1 MTEEI
6 REHEAGTGPGGIDTT
21 VATPARIYDY
31 FLGGKDNYA
40 VDREAAEEI
49 MKAVPE
55 APAAAR
61 ANRAFL
67 RRAVRHMAE
76 AGIRQF
82 IDVGAGLPTQGNV
95 HEVAQEIRPESRI
108 AYVDHD
114 PVVLVHGRAL
124 LEANADVAVVRGD
137 LRRPEEILAD
147 PRLTELIDLDEP
159 VGVLLVAI
167 LHFIGDDEEPFDLV
181 ARLMEPLPAGSRLAI
196 SHGYE
201 GGMADGTSEHAQGV
215 YRRSTSAIHS
225 RDPRTVERFF
235 AGADIVEP
243 GVVWVSEWGLGEGEE
258 APPEPERTHFLGA
271 VGRKR

>member
-1 MTEEI
+1 MTEET
-6 REHEAGTGPGGIDTT
+6 RQNGPDGIDTT
-21 VATPARIYDY
+21 TATPARIYDY
-31 FLGGKDNYA
+31 FLGGKDNFE
-40 VDREAAEEI
+40 VDRSAAEEI

-61 ANRAFL
+61 ANRGFL
-67 RRAVRHMAE
+67 RRAVRYMAD

-95 HEVAQEIRPESRI
+95 HEVAQEVRPGARI
-108 AYVDHD
+108 VYVDND

-124 LEANADVAVVRGD
+124 LEANADVAVVQGD
-137 LRRPEEILAD
+137 LRHPAEILAE
-147 PRLTELIDLDEP
+147 PRVTELIDLDEP

-167 LHFIGDDEEPFDLV
+167 LHFIGDEEEPFDLV
-181 ARLMEPLPAGSRLAI
+181 ARLLEPLPAGSHLAI

-201 GGMADGTSEHAQGV
+201 GGMADGTSEHARGV

-225 RDPRTVERFF
+225 RPPRTVERFF
-235 AGADIVEP
+235 AGTDIVEP
-243 GVVWVSEWGLGEGEE
+243 GIVWVPEWGLEEGEE
-258 APPEPERTHFLGA
+258 RPVEPERTHFLGA

>member
-1 MTEEI
+1 M
-6 REHEAGTGPGGIDTT
+6 REHETAGAGPGGIDTT

-40 VDREAAEEI
+40 VDRAAAEEI

-55 APAAAR
+55 APTSAR

-67 RRAVRHMAE
+67 RRAVRYMAG
-76 AGIRQF
+76 AGITQF
-82 IDVGAGLPTQGNV
+82 VDIGAGLPTQGNV

-108 AYVDHD
+108 VYVDND

-124 LEANADVAVVRGD
+124 LEANADVAVIAGD

-147 PRLTELIDLDEP
+147 PRLSELIDLDEP
-159 VGVLLVAI
+159 VGVLLIAI
-167 LHFIGDDEEPFDLV
+167 LHFIGDEEEPFDLV
-181 ARLMEPLPAGSRLAI
+181 KRLMEPLPAGSHLAI

-201 GGMADGTSEHAQGV
+201 GGMVEGTSEHARGV

-235 AGADIVEP
+235 AGADIAEP
-243 GVVWVSEWGLGEGEE
+243 GVVWVPEWGLGEGE
-258 APPEPERTHFLGA
+258 PTPMEPERTHFLGA
-271 VGRKR
+271 VARKR

>member
-6 REHEAGTGPGGIDTT
+6 REREATGTGPGGIDTT

-40 VDREAAEEI
+40 VDRQAAEEI

-55 APAAAR
+55 APAAAL

-67 RRAVRHMAE
+67 RRAVRFMAE

-82 IDVGAGLPTQGNV
+82 LDVGAGLPTQGNV

-108 AYVDHD
+108 VYVDND

-124 LEANADVAVVRGD
+124 LEANSDVAVVRGD
-137 LRRPEEILAD
+137 LRRPEEILAE
-147 PRLTELIDLDEP
+147 PRLNELIDLDEP
-159 VGVLLVAI
+159 VGVLLIAI
-167 LHFIGDDEEPFDLV
+167 LHFIGDEENPFDLV
-181 ARLMEPLPAGSRLAI
+181 ARLMERLPPGSHLAI

-225 RDPRTVERFF
+225 RNPRTVERFF
-235 AGADIVEP
+235 TGTDIVEP
-243 GVVWVSEWGLGEGEE
+243 GVVWVPQWRAEE
-258 APPEPERTHFLGA
+258 AAAEPERTHFLGA
-271 VGRKR
+271 VGRKP